1 MARVRPITIL
11 AKAAAYRARY
21 STRTVVSVAKAT
33 AVAAAAM
40 AKAAGNASNMTEA
53 VRKALERPSNLVQ
66 ASPAECLAIGPRTA
80 K

>member
-1 MARVRPITIL
+1 
-11 AKAAAYRARY
+11 
-21 STRTVVSVAKAT
+21 
-33 AVAAAAM
+33 M